1 MSQNFRLKNNS
12 LFIVA
17 EAVGGFFNADQL
29 RTVASVSE
37 SESAVLK
44 VTEDGAIGFM
54 VEESRVSE
62 IGERFRENGMILK
75 HYRSTQTP
83 LARACLGEL
92 CPKHE
97 QDALGHSIEVAST
110 LQNAF
115 PDGSPF
121 LRIGMNGCAQN
132 CLASGTDDIHIVG
145 ESTGYKIQIGG
156 KASEIPQL
164 GQFLAE
170 NIQAHD
176 LGAYLEHIV
185 TVYIRE
191 CQAGESMHDV
201 IERTGL
207 GIFELNNLLE
217 REEDGV
223 GERAPSESASDLLSA
238 EATDL
243 DSDTLLTDSAAA
255 LAEEDNLFLDT
266 ELDSLDQTDLNIDK
280 DPSSQLIAI
289 DGNDDLQGDLLGETD
304 LLGNSNVEDVTEET
318 QKHDPAE
325 DSVSLDTLDT
335 LDEGELSNSI
345 LDPADLDDGLMD
357 LGSMDASVLADLTM
371 NPQTDNEPILAE
383 SIEAPDQYDE
393 GSPLG
398 NGTTQDELMDDEI
411 SMGTSDATEDDV
423 SRVTQA
429 MRSEAAIEQ
438 SIGNSATSASAGE
451 SLSDVNDLD
460 IENQIPTQAEQ
471 FDLSESDS
479 PDTQGSLDEQALV
492 PDIPESFLELQDA
505 AANGDALQVKLIEDI
520 VSIKTPEGVM
530 LNLPVQSLHAGL
542 RIVLNL
548 GQPPFEAYIRDEKV
562 IIRYGQTSVALPLEA
577 IASRKAPARESIDD
591 EALLDDAA

>member
-29 RTVASVSE
+29 RTVALVSE

-54 VEESRVSE
+54 VEESRIPE
-62 IGERFRENGMILK
+62 IGEQFRESGIILK

-97 QDALGHSIEVAST
+97 QDALGHSIEVASS
-110 LQNAF
+110 LQKAF
-115 PDGSPF
+115 PDGAPF
-121 LRIGMNGCAQN
+121 IRIGMNGCAQN

-164 GQFLAE
+164 AQYLAE
-170 NIQAHD
+170 NVQSQE
-176 LGAYLEHIV
+176 LGTYLEHILA
-185 TVYIRE
+185 VYVRE
-191 CQAGESMHDV
+191 YQAGESLHDV

-207 GIFELNNLLE
+207 AIFELGTPSQDE
-217 REEDGV
+217 
-223 GERAPSESASDLLSA
+223 GEISSTESASDLINA
-238 EATDL
+238 EANDL
-243 DSDTLLTDSAAA
+243 DSDTLLSDSVTA

-266 ELDSLDQTDLNIDK
+266 DLESLGQNDLSVEGDATM
-280 DPSSQLIAI
+280 QLLAM
-289 DGNDDLQGDLLGETD
+289 DGSDDLQGDLLGETNLLDETNLLGETD
-304 LLGNSNVEDVTEET
+304 LLDSANSEDLSEET
-318 QKHDPAE
+318 QKHEQRA
-325 DSVSLDTLDT
+325 DSEPLDTLDSS
-335 LDEGELSNSI
+335 ELSNSI

-371 NPQTDNEPILAE
+371 NPLADNEA
-383 SIEAPDQYDE
+383 DQTGPVDAV
-393 GSPLG
+393 GD
-398 NGTTQDELMDDEI
+398 GTSQEELLDDEI
-411 SMGTSDATEDDV
+411 SMGTADATEDDV

-438 SIGNSATSASAGE
+438 SIGNSAASATAGE
-451 SLSDVNDLD
+451 SLSEVNDLD
-460 IENQIPTQAEQ
+460 IENQAPVQADP
-471 FDLSESDS
+471 FDLSASDS
-479 PDTQGSLDEQALV
+479 PLSQGDHEEQSIL
-492 PDIPESFLELQDA
+492 PDIPESFLALQEA
-505 AANGDALQVKLIEDI
+505 AANNDALQVKLIEDI
-520 VSIKTPEGVM
+520 VSIRTPDAVM
-530 LNLPVQSLHAGL
+530 LNLPVQSLNAGL

-548 GQPPFEAYIRDEKV
+548 GQLPFETYIRDEKI

-577 IASRKAPARESIDD
+577 IAPSKISSGETDHD
-591 EALLDDAA
+591 EALMPDAA